1 MVVWEEQSRIHA
13 NEVLVAPES
22 GNAQSD
28 PGVAR
33 LDDYFFVVWLEGFH
47 AYGRVIFD
55 GRTLGPITDLGP
67 ASQPPSVAA
76 DVEGF
81 VVALQQTQRI
91 DVVHVSPIGNVRRH
105 EIMNTSYVTP
115 PPAPRIACDGADCAM
130 VWLES
135 IAPNGCTSHACPV
148 VAEVRAKRPG
158 EDPIDVASV
167 NPGTNHLAVALK
179 PNGDFAV
186 GWSSGPA
193 TSFAL
198 IEGRRVLPSNAE
210 LGGTRPALAWD
221 GAEYVMARNQDGDVT
236 GTRIAN
242 EWETGDFTIA
252 ASPGSER
259 DPELAWPIVVYERE
273 GMILTR
279 DLSPQPRRRAERF
292 R

>member
-13 NEVLVAPES
+13 NGIVVAPES
-22 GNAQSD
+22 GNTQSD

-33 LDDYFFVVWLEGFH
+33 LDDSFFVVWLENFRG
-47 AYGRVIFD
+47 YGRVIFD
-55 GRTLGPITDLGP
+55 GRTLGPITDLG
-67 ASQPPSVAA
+67 AAYQPPSVAA

-81 VVALQQTQRI
+81 VVVLQQTQGI
-91 DVVHVSPIGNVRRH
+91 DVVHLSPIGNVRRH
-105 EIMNTSYVTP
+105 ELMNTSYITT

-135 IAPNGCTSHACPV
+135 IAPNGCTSHACPIA
-148 VAEVRAKRPG
+148 AEVRAKRLG

-167 NPGTNHLAVALK
+167 NPGTNRLAVTMK

-186 GWSSGPA
+186 AWSNGSA
-193 TSFAL
+193 TSFAF
-198 IEGRRVLPSNAE
+198 IEGRRVLLSNVE
-210 LGGTRPALAWD
+210 LEGVRPALAWD
-221 GAEYVMARNQDGDVT
+221 GTAYVMVRNQGGDVV

-242 EWETGDFTIA
+242 EWDASDFTIA
-252 ASPGSER
+252 ASAGSER
-259 DPELAWPIVVYERE
+259 DPDLAWPVVVYERE